1 MLLLFYYIDLSYL
14 LKDRRERIRHSRVIL
29 FVLLQRLLSAS
40 VSDFTRAAFSRFL
53 LLVLIIPFFSI
64 VTLYSKT
71 YGLRQAIPFMVYYI
85 FSAGIMHF
93 YNSTYDESLALTA
106 KAHLVRCMN
115 ALKEMQVTW
124 GAAARQRELLVG
136 FVDAQDLEIY
146 GNLDISGMSDN
157 RGRKREAENQDVE
170 SLPGSGRATPYGNR
184 ATPMDIMAHFS
195 NNPPRGPFATASL
208 GQMSAGANIP
218 AQPRRTASQTNQKN
232 QAASKRRHNSISAA
246 GLRQSAN
253 QAAMQ
258 HAPADMRI
266 NTSVNNNNSNIQ
278 PSTTPASSAA
288 ALFPQGDF
296 TFVSPP
302 APSIPLPLPSP
313 SWGKVNGFEFGHAA
327 PLPTGTSPSSA
338 FFNFASPPMIPPA
351 SEFASHDNP
360 HISNILGLTTP
371 NDIIN
376 TQVNNNNNVQTSLEQ
391 TMDFGNNQNLSGNN
405 TQNQDNTNMF
415 NADNTAF
422 NANQADSGEAPKF
435 GDIAEFLFDPFWQS
449 QMRQMVANSN
459 DGSMMPNSGAF
470 SGLPDLASGPM
481 FGDTQASDLFGG

>member
-1 MLLLFYYIDLSYL
+1 M
-14 LKDRRERIRHSRVIL
+14 K
-29 FVLLQRLLSAS
+29 RLIGCSC
-40 VSDFTRAAFSRFL
+40 
-53 LLVLIIPFFSI
+53 SI

-115 ALKEMQVTW
+115 ALKEMQITW

-136 FVDAQDLEIY
+136 FLDAQDVELY
-146 GNLDISGMSDN
+146 GNLDLSGMSDV

-170 SLPGSGRATPYGNR
+170 SLPGSGRGTPHGGR

-195 NNPPRGPFATASL
+195 SNPPRGPFATASI
-208 GQMSAGANIP
+208 GQMSAGTGVQPPPP
-218 AQPRRTASQTNQKN
+218 APRRNTSQTNQKN

-246 GLRQSAN
+246 GLRHSSN

-266 NTSVNNNNSNIQ
+266 NTPQSTSNNMNTNQSGLTT
-278 PSTTPASSAA
+278 STSAS
-288 ALFPQGDF
+288 LFPQADF
-296 TFVSPP
+296 TFVSPT
-302 APSIPLPLPSP
+302 APTAPLPPPSP

-327 PLPTGTSPSSA
+327 APIPSGTSPSSA

-351 SEFASHDNP
+351 SEFASHDNQ
-360 HISNILGLTTP
+360 HISNILGLTNP

-376 TQVNNNNNVQTSLEQ
+376 TSENQNQSNIGNPMNTNNNQNMNESNALNPNQNMFNNNNNSNNDVN
-391 TMDFGNNQNLSGNN
+391 FGAAQ
-405 TQNQDNTNMF
+405 
-415 NADNTAF
+415 ADP
-422 NANQADSGEAPKF
+422 ANQPRF

-449 QMRQMVANSN
+449 QMRAMVQNSN
-459 DGSMMPNSGAF
+459 DGNLVPGGGGF
-470 SGLPDLASGPM
+470 SGLPDVSLTSGPM
-481 FGDTQASDLFGG
+481 FGDTQASELFGG

>member
-1 MLLLFYYIDLSYL
+1 MLTYI
-14 LKDRRERIRHSRVIL
+14 
-29 FVLLQRLLSAS
+29 
-40 VSDFTRAAFSRFL
+40 AFC
-53 LLVLIIPFFSI
+53 SI

-136 FVDAQDLEIY
+136 FLDAQDLEIY
-146 GNLDISGMSDN
+146 GNLDISGMSDV

-170 SLPGSGRATPYGNR
+170 SLPGSGRATPYANR

-195 NNPPRGPFATASL
+195 SNPPRGPFATANL
-208 GQMSAGANIP
+208 GQMSAGGGVPQPPVA
-218 AQPRRTASQTNQKN
+218 PRRTASQTNQKN

-246 GLRQSAN
+246 GLRHTAN

-266 NTSVNNNNSNIQ
+266 NTSSSNNNNMTNQ
-278 PSTTPASSAA
+278 PNATPSSSSSA
-288 ALFPQGDF
+288 ALFPQADF
-296 TFVSPP
+296 TFVSPT
-302 APSIPLPLPSP
+302 APVAPLPLPSP

-360 HISNILGLTTP
+360 HISNILGLTSTSDL
-371 NDIIN
+371 NS
-376 TQVNNNNNVQTSLEQ
+376 TQDNNNNNN
-391 TMDFGNNQNLSGNN
+391 NNQANLGRGLDLGNI
-405 TQNQDNTNMF
+405 QNMSDSNSQSQNDQNMF
-415 NADNTAF
+415 KSQHNQNMFSNNNNNNDIGVNFGAGGG
-422 NANQADSGEAPKF
+422 QADTGTAPRF

-459 DGSMMPNSGAF
+459 DGNMMPNSGGF
-470 SGLPDLASGPM
+470 SALPDVSLASGPM